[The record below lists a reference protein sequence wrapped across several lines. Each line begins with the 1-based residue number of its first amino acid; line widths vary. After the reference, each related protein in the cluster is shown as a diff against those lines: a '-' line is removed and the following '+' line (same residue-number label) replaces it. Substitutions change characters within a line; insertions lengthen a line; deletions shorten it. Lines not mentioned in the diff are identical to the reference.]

1 MKKITY
7 ILLISLLAFAC
18 EEEIKYTEGS
28 YFGLSDTNVNF
39 DSKAGEYRVQTV
51 NLNGTLTATVI
62 SENSEW
68 CNVTVNN
75 NTILIKVE
83 ENVLVKSRAAV
94 VEVTDGNE
102 KINLMVRQARKYFT
116 VIPAVNDLEA
126 ISGPNRVT
134 LTWTEPEEDNF
145 SHVILTYHKN
155 GQDLRVVLESGV
167 TEYTVTELL
176 NSDGEYTF
184 HLQSVDKDNDLGEV
198 TSTKA
203 IASKLVAFRFERE
216 AATQW
221 VPYYLRESD
230 TFITTL
236 KVGSAEFDENQE
248 ITVELAIDESL
259 LTEYNQNNGTSIQ
272 LLPESTYILPENLV
286 YTGTT
291 NYQDYNIELDIPAI
305 GDRKVYALPLKIA
318 STSSAEISEVMSS
331 TVVII
336 YVDDLEGWYTV
347 DRLSKNG
354 EGAGKYPADPQ
365 SRRRYI
371 KRTGTTTWETGYLFL
386 AYATGESRTGSE
398 AAADI
403 QHITLDPVTKN
414 IHIQQGAYPVTT
426 NLNSFDTK
434 TNELHIE
441 YLYRDWAGWWN
452 HERMH
457 NRSLKR

>member
-18 EEEIKYTEGS
+18 EEEITYTEGS

-39 DSKAGEYRVQTV
+39 DSNAGEYQVHTV
-51 NLNGTLTATVI
+51 NLNGSLKATVI

-203 IASKLVAFRFERE
+203 
-216 AATQW
+216 
-221 VPYYLRESD
+221 
-230 TFITTL
+230 
-236 KVGSAEFDENQE
+236 
-248 ITVELAIDESL
+248 
-259 LTEYNQNNGTSIQ
+259 
-272 LLPESTYILPENLV
+272 
-286 YTGTT
+286 
-291 NYQDYNIELDIPAI
+291 
-305 GDRKVYALPLKIA
+305 
-318 STSSAEISEVMSS
+318 
-331 TVVII
+331 
-336 YVDDLEGWYTV
+336 
-347 DRLSKNG
+347 
-354 EGAGKYPADPQ
+354 
-365 SRRRYI
+365 
-371 KRTGTTTWETGYLFL
+371 
-386 AYATGESRTGSE
+386 
-398 AAADI
+398 
-403 QHITLDPVTKN
+403 
-414 IHIQQGAYPVTT
+414 
-426 NLNSFDTK
+426 
-434 TNELHIE
+434 
-441 YLYRDWAGWWN
+441 
-452 HERMH
+452 
-457 NRSLKR
+457 